1 MVVYIY
7 IFDECMVVYIY
18 LLMNVWLLT
27 FWSLVISETSRLF
40 TSKNVVF
47 QKTNEVFINDI
58 HWFVICIHDLRS
70 IGNLISKM
78 KISDYILKRI
88 LISMNGQI

>member
-1 MVVYIY
+1 
-7 IFDECMVVYIY
+7 MVVYIY
-18 LLMNVWLLT
+18 LLMDVWLFT
-27 FWSLVISETSRLF
+27 FRLLVINETSRLF

-70 IGNLISKM
+70 FGNLISKI
-78 KISDYILKRI
+78 KIIDYILKRI
-88 LISMNGQI
+88 LITINGQI